1 MYTYR
6 NQWLNKLKNLSR
18 DMSEKTKIQLEYMI
32 NSSPRIL
39 YPYLVEPN
47 ELAQWFADD
56 VNYHDGIY
64 EFIWDNESNRA
75 RIATVKENKSVKFK
89 WLDDEPNYFE
99 MEITQDE
106 LTNDVSLSIIDFVK
120 DEDLEERRKIWD
132 NSISYLQSVI
142 GA

>member
-1 MYTYR
+1 
-6 NQWLNKLKNLSR
+6 
-18 DMSEKTKIQLEYMI
+18 MSEKTKIQLEYMI

-39 YPYLVEPN
+39 YPYLIEPN
-47 ELAQWFADD
+47 DLAQWFADD
-56 VNYHDGIY
+56 VNYHDGVY

-75 RIATVKENKSVKFK
+75 RIAAVKENKSVKFK

-99 MEITQDE
+99 MEIIQDE
-106 LTNDVSLSIIDFVK
+106 LTNDVSLAIIDFVK
-120 DEDLEERRKIWD
+120 DEDLEERKKIWD

>member
-1 MYTYR
+1 MA
-6 NQWLNKLKNLSR
+6 
-18 DMSEKTKIQLEYMI
+18 EKTKIELEYII

-56 VNYHDGIY
+56 VTFHDGIY
-64 EFIWDNESNRA
+64 VFMWDNESFRA
-75 RIATVKENKSVKFK
+75 RLASSKDNKYAKFK
-89 WLDDEPNYFE
+89 WIDDEPHYFE
-99 MEITQDE
+99 MEIIQDE
-106 LTNDVSLSIIDFVK
+106 LTNDVALSIIDYAK
-120 DEDLEERRKIWD
+120 DENVEDRTKIWD